1 VAPGG
6 TPPKPGRRRSRNP
19 GPRTSEVVAY
29 PGVTRSAAVM
39 AAGTT
44 LSRVTGV
51 LRFVALAYAI
61 GTFALADAYNL
72 ANTIPNVIHDVV
84 LGGVLAATFVPVF
97 VERLTTREHDE
108 AWEAI
113 SAVVSVALVILVVAS
128 VLFMV
133 AAPFVVDAITA
144 FNHAPNIAA
153 QRTVATALLILF
165 VPQLACYGFISI
177 ATALLNTRRR
187 FAAPMFTPVAN
198 NLFVIAM
205 LVVFAAIAGSPSL
218 HGVATHRSWLLL
230 LGLGTTLGVVLQAG
244 LLVPSLRRAD
254 LPLHF
259 RFDLR
264 HEAVRTIGRLSGWT
278 FGLVLANQVALL
290 VVLAASE
297 HVGNGAVSAYTYAY
311 TFFQLP
317 YAVVAVSVMSA
328 TAPELATHW
337 SAGDYVAF
345 RKRMTIGL
353 RSIVALV
360 VPAAAGMLVL
370 ARPLVALLLG
380 HGAAGGLAATVP
392 TATSLAMLALGI
404 PGFCVFLYAIRVLQ
418 SVQDLRAAFW
428 LYLLENGI
436 NIVLAVTMAG
446 PFGVR
451 GVALSISIAY
461 SVAAVVA
468 MAYLRRRVTGLAG
481 VTVSRHF
488 AHVLLATAVLVA
500 AAVVGSDF
508 SASESVAGLLLRVA
522 VGTLVGA
529 AAYIVA
535 AGLLARMAHG
545 NPPARRSRRS
555 GASTPGAGPGLDGD
569 TALDGA
575 TVDAD
580 AARPADTGLEGPSAE
595 ESTRDT
601 GGRRPRRRARPG
613 PPPPPPR
620 PEPAGRPPL
629 RPGALGPTRPPNPG
643 GPVHGRLDS

>member
-1 VAPGG
+1 MTPAGRSLRPRRG
-6 TPPKPGRRRSRNP
+6 TPRTARA
-19 GPRTSEVVAY
+19 RTSEVVAY

-72 ANTIPNVIHDVV
+72 ANTIPNVVHDIV
-84 LGGVLAATFVPVF
+84 LGGILAATFVPVF
-97 VERLTTREHDE
+97 VERLTTRDHDE

-113 SAVVSVALVILVVAS
+113 SAVVSVALVVLAVAS

-144 FNHAPNIAA
+144 FSHAPNIAA

-198 NLFVIAM
+198 NLFVIAV
-205 LVVFAAIAGSPSL
+205 LVLFAAIAGSPTL
-218 HGVATHRSWLLL
+218 HGVTTHRSWLLL

-244 LLVPSLRRAD
+244 LLVPSLRRAN

-337 SAGDYVAF
+337 SDGDLVAF
-345 RKRMTIGL
+345 RRRMTIGL
-353 RSIVALV
+353 RTIVALV

-380 HGAAGGLAATVP
+380 HGAAGGHAATVP
-392 TATSLAMLALGI
+392 TATSLAMLSLGI

-428 LYLLENGI
+428 LYVLENGI
-436 NIVLAVTMAG
+436 NIVLALALAG

-461 SVAAVVA
+461 TVAAFVA
-468 MAYLRRRVTGLAG
+468 MAHLRRRVKGLAG
-481 VTVSRHF
+481 VTVSRHLS
-488 AHVLLATAVLVA
+488 HVLLATAVLVA
-500 AAVVGSDF
+500 AAVIGSDF
-508 SASESVAGLLLRVA
+508 SASESVAGLLVRVGVGA
-522 VGTLVGA
+522 VVGA
-529 AAYIVA
+529 AAYVVA
-535 AGLLARMAHG
+535 AGVLARMAHG
-545 NPPARRSRRS
+545 NQPAGRSRRRAVSAGRARPETTAEAVGGS
-555 GASTPGAGPGLDGD
+555 GPDGTTQGLDTGRDEQTAGD
-569 TALDGA
+569 T
-575 TVDAD
+575 T
-580 AARPADTGLEGPSAE
+580 PDTG
-595 ESTRDT
+595 
-601 GGRRPRRRARPG
+601 RRRGRRRARPG

-620 PEPAGRPPL
+620 PAPAGRPPL
-629 RPGALGPTRPPNPG
+629 RPSALGPTRPPNPD
-643 GPVHGRLDS
+643 GPVHGRLDP